1 MKFTEDYM
9 DMMRESI
16 KATKERFGYNTI
28 YEKLALDALDKIERQ
43 TTEIE
48 KLRVALRGIWDLTHN
63 KKNIRLID
71 ALYDIDQIIKQT
83 LKEVNDD

>member
-63 KKNIRLID
+63 K
-71 ALYDIDQIIKQT
+71 
-83 LKEVNDD
+83 